1 MISERSD
8 NTGLKS
14 SLMKFPVDASKNS
27 LLSNDLAK
35 KTGDKK
41 TNDLKQSTEISNNRR
56 KIKSYEND
64 SIFEAYEE
72 ETAKKKKMKEK
83 KKEDVKI
90 NKIIVD
96 DIENIYSCLG
106 DKSSKKYSLQNVVL
120 LMIPFFTTLCHWIFL
135 FLTKSKLENNYCFS
149 SLNQLDNCLESQICE
164 NEGEKIRLIIY
175 NDTFAVEDNSLSESK
190 KFIEEM
196 KSINSYYKTF
206 FMSYYYNM
214 TKDKLLST
222 VDPIKYVDDKIN
234 FVVILTKKEKW
245 NIFLLFSNMC
255 LKDNIYLY
263 LLVIIIAGGAI
274 GSIVFGLLADIYG
287 RKKLIISLLF
297 LICFGFA
304 FLIAI
309 TFLIQYKHDNFINE
323 FRDKIK
329 ADLSIDQ
336 KNNYENIYAN
346 LKMAEYFEFMAPLYL
361 VSLLIL
367 TLALRPINKISLA
380 LLLENSTSDLAALEN
395 FRKYNFVTT
404 GIPHFLS
411 FIILVLINNFYVFL
425 IVFEFFFIVLLI
437 VSILFINESMRYHY
451 EYCEWN
457 DLTNEVYSLFKINE
471 ELPINYKNNIEY
483 EAFRIEENRQ
493 MNGNY
498 IKRINSIFQYVK
510 ERLTYLKRDIR
521 RNSSF
526 IIKKEE
532 VKFNPLIILTSL
544 SANRVFNR
552 LKFLLLIILF
562 IIYIQIFFVER
573 ELVEAPFMK
582 ISELYLDIHNNYIV
596 NSNFFI
602 LMIMALISNFFYYM
616 CYRISCFKLV
626 FYPSLVILTLLL
638 VIYHYI
644 SGNSSEIPVNLNF
657 ANFNMQD
664 FNSRRKLPYNT
675 IVVLFF
681 IYFFLIGINFY
692 INILVTKITKTLYRG
707 SLFGINSLIEV
718 LAMAFGETLKFQI
731 NNCFLLIAGLNS
743 IGIVSELYLGEL
755 KGIPNIIND
764 LKQNIK
770 IEDNKNKE
778 KSKKTVL

>member
-1 MISERSD
+1 
-8 NTGLKS
+8 
-14 SLMKFPVDASKNS
+14 
-27 LLSNDLAK
+27 
-35 KTGDKK
+35 
-41 TNDLKQSTEISNNRR
+41 
-56 KIKSYEND
+56 
-64 SIFEAYEE
+64 
-72 ETAKKKKMKEK
+72 
-83 KKEDVKI
+83 
-90 NKIIVD
+90 
-96 DIENIYSCLG
+96 
-106 DKSSKKYSLQNVVL
+106 
-120 LMIPFFTTLCHWIFL
+120 
-135 FLTKSKLENNYCFS
+135 
-149 SLNQLDNCLESQICE
+149 
-164 NEGEKIRLIIY
+164 
-175 NDTFAVEDNSLSESK
+175 
-190 KFIEEM
+190 
-196 KSINSYYKTF
+196 
-206 FMSYYYNM
+206 
-214 TKDKLLST
+214 
-222 VDPIKYVDDKIN
+222 
-234 FVVILTKKEKW
+234 
-245 NIFLLFSNMC
+245 
-255 LKDNIYLY
+255 
-263 LLVIIIAGGAI
+263 
-274 GSIVFGLLADIYG
+274 
-287 RKKLIISLLF
+287 
-297 LICFGFA
+297 
-304 FLIAI
+304 
-309 TFLIQYKHDNFINE
+309 
-323 FRDKIK
+323 
-329 ADLSIDQ
+329 
-336 KNNYENIYAN
+336 
-346 LKMAEYFEFMAPLYL
+346 
-361 VSLLIL
+361 
-367 TLALRPINKISLA
+367 LRPINKISLA

-638 VIYHYI
+638 VIYHYV